1 MKHPFKDMPIY
12 SAREFTWEESKAMP
26 VEENGEDLVPASLV
40 PEKILVRPLYYIN
53 GIEGAIPECYVRRTV
68 LSRLLKAAELLPQG
82 FRLVL
87 FDAWR
92 PKALQTSLFQKFRS
106 ELRERMP
113 LLDDQEITALASQFV
128 ALPSAQSVSPSPHIT
143 GGAVDLTI
151 VDDSGIC
158 LEMGTE
164 FDTTTEKSATVYYE
178 KKAEAKE
185 KMSAED
191 QEAMYNR
198 RLLFGVMTKAGFTNY
213 PDEWWHY
220 DYGNQNWALL
230 KGEKEA
236 FYGVSEPFFR
246 WK

>member
-1 MKHPFKDMPIY
+1 
-12 SAREFTWEESKAMP
+12 
-26 VEENGEDLVPASLV
+26 
-40 PEKILVRPLYYIN
+40 
-53 GIEGAIPECYVRRTV
+53 
-68 LSRLLKAAELLPQG
+68 
-82 FRLVL
+82 
-87 FDAWR
+87 
-92 PKALQTSLFQKFRS
+92 
-106 ELRERMP
+106 MP

-128 ALPSAQSVSPSPHIT
+128 ALPSAQSISPSPHIT

-164 FDTTTEKSATVYYE
+164 FDTTTEKSGTVYYE

-191 QEAMYNR
+191 MEAMYNR

-246 WK
+246 WQSS